1 MRKVFSTFFFAF
13 FTTASMLLQFG
24 CAGDAAVDNSYQNN
38 VNSAP
43 TPAVE
48 NIQTSTNVTVAE
60 TPLPE
65 FTDANTA
72 LAEGVKLLDENST
85 EKAIEALRQAVKLSP
100 DLAEAH
106 FRLGIAYAL
115 VEKEQEESPEADAT
129 PTPVKKGKKV
139 EAAKTDSEKSFEN
152 AVKAYKKYLIKNPKD
167 DVAHFNLGRAY
178 NKLDDDKEA
187 LKSLQQAVKLKPDD
201 TEYQT
206 ELGEILIKLA
216 QYDEAVRAL
225 KKALEVD
232 SSNLPAEEMLEKAEA
247 GKKRINF
254 GIKPKLPE
262 QQQQA
267 AQPSPRNSKP
277 KSTPKSKE
285 EPISKRKILIN
296 EIKNG
301 ELYN

>member
-1 MRKVFSTFFFAF
+1 MKKVFFTLSTSALLLFQLGC
-13 FTTASMLLQFG
+13 TGGEASNNSNQSNIN
-24 CAGDAAVDNSYQNN
+24 AAE
-38 VNSAP
+38 
-43 TPAVE
+43 TPAAEIV
-48 NIQTSTNVTVAE
+48 QATPAAAE

-65 FTDANTA
+65 FTDANEA
-72 LAEGVKLLDENST
+72 LTEGVKLFDANET
-85 EKAIEALRQAVKLSP
+85 DKAIEALKQAVKLNP

-115 VEKEQEESPEADAT
+115 VEREQAASTEEVELTPTPT
-129 PTPVKKGKKV
+129 PTPVKKGKTL
-139 EAAKTDSEKSFEN
+139 EAARTDSEKSFEN
-152 AVKAYKKYLIKNPKD
+152 AVKAYKKYLVKNPKD

-178 NKLDDDKEA
+178 NKLNEDQDA

-225 KKALEVD
+225 KKALELD
-232 SSNLPAEEMLEKAEA
+232 ASNLPAEDLLEKAEA

-262 QQQQA
+262 QQPVARQRQ
-267 AQPSPRNSKP
+267 SGKP
-277 KSTPKSKE
+277 KAEPKEASTPAAT
-285 EPISKRKILIN
+285 EPN
-296 EIKNG
+296 P
-301 ELYN
+301 

>member
-13 FTTASMLLQFG
+13 FITASMLLQFG
-24 CAGDAAVDNSYQNN
+24 CAGGEAADNSNQNN
-38 VNSAP
+38 VNSAA
-43 TPAVE
+43 TPAIE
-48 NIQTSTNVTVAE
+48 TTQTNTNATVAE

-247 GKKRINF
+247 GKKRVNF

-262 QQQQA
+262 QKVA
-267 AQPSPRNSKP
+267 PHENPRPKPTAKTDAEPKTEPQPKTNNS
-277 KSTPKSKE
+277 
-285 EPISKRKILIN
+285 N
-296 EIKNG
+296 Q
-301 ELYN
+301 

>member
-1 MRKVFSTFFFAF
+1 
-13 FTTASMLLQFG
+13 MLLQFG
-24 CAGDAAVDNSYQNN
+24 CAGGEAADNSNQNN
-38 VNSAP
+38 VNSAA
-43 TPAVE
+43 TPAIE
-48 NIQTSTNVTVAE
+48 TTQTNTNATVAE

-247 GKKRINF
+247 GKKRVNF

-262 QQQQA
+262 QKVA
-267 AQPSPRNSKP
+267 PHENPRPKPTAKTDAEPKTEPQPKTNNS
-277 KSTPKSKE
+277 
-285 EPISKRKILIN
+285 N
-296 EIKNG
+296 Q
-301 ELYN
+301 

>member
-1 MRKVFSTFFFAF
+1 
-13 FTTASMLLQFG
+13 MLLQFG
-24 CAGDAAVDNSYQNN
+24 CAGGEAADNSNQNN
-38 VNSAP
+38 VNSAA
-43 TPAVE
+43 TPAIE
-48 NIQTSTNVTVAE
+48 TTQTNTNATVAE

-178 NKLDDDKEA
+178 NKLNDDKEA

-247 GKKRINF
+247 GKKRVNF

-262 QQQQA
+262 QKVA
-267 AQPSPRNSKP
+267 PRDNPRPKPTAKTDAEPKTEPQPKTNNS
-277 KSTPKSKE
+277 
-285 EPISKRKILIN
+285 N
-296 EIKNG
+296 Q
-301 ELYN
+301 